1 MGPSEES
8 QAEGT
13 ANAKAL
19 GWDKLGVFKKQKE
32 GWCGCGKVNREKPGT
47 RLSRRLI

>member
-1 MGPSEES
+1 MGLSEES

-13 ANAKAL
+13 ANAL

-32 GWCGCGKVNREKPGT
+32 GWCGCSKVNREKPGT
-47 RLSRRLI
+47 RLSRSLI